1 VRSATPVEQVERL
14 TGIRPNMPRWIGAF
28 GKDHHPKDVEVLV
41 CDKQKRIGKVRK
53 LFKRRSAIEPVISH
67 AKSDHSLG
75 RNYLKGQLGDCINV
89 CYQVVA
95 SIFVNCFVV

>member
-1 VRSATPVEQVERL
+1 VDWGFAAKTIIQ
-14 TGIRPNMPRWIGAF
+14 
-28 GKDHHPKDVEVLV
+28 DVEVLV

-89 CYQVVA
+89 LLSGCGFNLRKLFRCLMPSDA
-95 SIFVNCFVV
+95 EPA